1 MTLAVRNKVCGLCQ
15 GFPLAEWALVG
26 HCGEMVHSTQELVKL
41 TETVLLNTFNALLVV
56 VL

>member
-1 MTLAVRNKVCGLCQ
+1 MRNKVCGLSQ

-26 HCGEMVHSTQELVKL
+26 HCGEMVPSTQELVKL
-41 TETVLLNTFNALLVV
+41 TETVLLNTFNALLVI